1 MALPEEIHIY
11 HSDSSDVQQANT
23 PVSALSDVHQGGL
36 RAVSLYKVLSR
47 GGALAGPRLRE
58 EDHSCSQELAFLTFE
73 FFISHNWQ
81 VDRWRKFL
89 TLAIHFN
96 MYKALASCAIVG
108 LICAGLVIAGILP
121 IFKIEAEIGGD
132 MVTSYISIWCTIG
145 SLVALLLS
153 LTLSHDL
160 LLCLGRQGPDVFL
173 DKVCVDQFND
183 QKKWEGIHA
192 LTSYIWHAD
201 ELVVVLSEKY
211 LDRIWTVFELISFL
225 ILKPCGKISVLP
237 VELATFIIV
246 SACCQSFRIL
256 GELVNSYFAPV
267 VHAENRTIV
276 WILGGSLFLLFC
288 SCLIVP
294 MRRWGRVRSQLSKQM
309 ETFTF
314 ASSSCQHQADREEIL
329 SALVALAVD
338 HKIVGEFATTEE
350 VCKVLET
357 RAREVIPQR
366 MHDAISFGGLPARSL
381 LIILMPLIA
390 SELDPIAAE
399 LSVGDMDSD
408 QVLLHLL
415 ESLLVAFSYP
425 WFLALLGCMTFFP
438 PRKCWF
444 EALILILGGLLMGGY
459 LFAGRVIRNL
469 HHMFQPSAAYLAVVS
484 VLLALEVVFFACIFW
499 PACIERLFSKGTPCS
514 QDASQQNSKKPKSKQ

>member
-1 MALPEEIHIY
+1 MALPEEIRVY
-11 HSDSSDVQQANT
+11 QSDSSDAQQAET

-47 GGALAGPRLRE
+47 GGALAGPRLRK

-81 VDRWRKFL
+81 VNRWRKFL

-96 MYKALASCAIVG
+96 MYRALVSCAIVG
-108 LICAGLVIAGILP
+108 LICAGLVIAGVLP
-121 IFKIEAEIGGD
+121 LFKIEAEVGGE
-132 MVTSYISIWCTIG
+132 MATSYISIWCTIG
-145 SLVALLLS
+145 SLVALLLC

-160 LLCLGRQGPDVFL
+160 LLCLGRHGPDVFL

-201 ELVVVLSEKY
+201 ELVVVLSEMY

-225 ILKPCGKISVLP
+225 ILKPYGKISVLP
-237 VELATFIIV
+237 VELATFVIV
-246 SACCQSFRIL
+246 AACCQSFRIL
-256 GELVNSYFAPV
+256 GELLNSYFAPV

-276 WILGGSLFLLFC
+276 WIVGGSFFLLFG
-288 SCLIVP
+288 SCLMVP
-294 MRRWGRVRSQLSKQM
+294 MRRWGRVRSQLCKQM

-329 SALVALAVD
+329 TALVTLAID
-338 HKIVGEFATTEE
+338 YKIVGEFATTEE
-350 VCKVLET
+350 VCTVLET
-357 RAREVIPQR
+357 RAKEVIPQS

-381 LIILMPLIA
+381 LIIIMPLIA

-399 LSVGDMDSD
+399 LSVGIQAD
-408 QVLLHLL
+408 QVLFHLL

-425 WFLALLGCMTFFP
+425 WFLALLGCMTCFP
-438 PRKCWF
+438 PRKWWF
-444 EALILILGGLLMGGY
+444 EALILILGGLLMSGY

-469 HHMFQPSAAYLAVVS
+469 HHVFQPSAAYLAVMS
-484 VLLALEVVFFACIFW
+484 VLLALELVFFACIFW
-499 PACIERLFSKGTPCS
+499 PACIERLFSKRTPCS
-514 QDASQQNSKKPKSKQ
+514 QDASQQNSKKPKSKR